1 MQDFKRVANLPFCSP
16 SLANICKN
24 CGNLNI
30 RSATTL
36 EVLPLLLL
44 TYTDDSNLDEFL
56 SIAESVK
63 IDDR

>member
-1 MQDFKRVANLPFCSP
+1 M
-16 SLANICKN
+16 CKH

-36 EVLPLLLL
+36 EILPLMLI